1 MSERYATTDQAVDRT
16 LAQLSTSLRFILD
29 VTPMNAVD
37 LRADFIAGRIDN
49 PEFIYRE
56 LSTEPEVIEQMLA
69 GVNLLGV
76 EDPAVA
82 TLLRGKHRELS
93 LQLEML
99 RARGTDDFRSLSV
112 ELFGG
117 ITPDLRRRADNI
129 LTNVP
134 PRKSSG
140 VLVGADDFLRLAG
153 AEIAH
158 YRGIDPDIAMH
169 AEIRDDVSGVMVS
182 GDTLLIGPEA
192 AVASERANALLQ
204 HEVGTHLV
212 TQVNGLAQ
220 PIQVL
225 GTGLA
230 GYDETQEGLA
240 VLAEIAVGEL
250 TPARIRQLAAR
261 VVAVQSMLA
270 GASFRDV
277 FSELVEQE
285 FPRGVAYTTTM
296 RVFRSGGLTKDAA
309 YLRGLSALLDHL
321 AAGGTLELLW
331 LGKFALNDLP
341 LIQDLHQRG
350 MLNPPRLQPHYLA
363 DAEAAQRLADAAQ
376 TTDRTQLVQGA
387 SA

>member
-1 MSERYATTDQAVDRT
+1 MTERYATTDLAVDRT

-37 LRADFIAGRIDN
+37 LRDDFIAGRIDN
-49 PEFIYRE
+49 PEFVYRE
-56 LSTEPEVIEQMLA
+56 LSTEPEVTEQLLSE
-69 GVNLLGV
+69 VNLLSV

-93 LQLEML
+93 LQVEML

-117 ITPDLRRRADNI
+117 ITPDLRDRATTI
-129 LTNVP
+129 LERVP

-140 VLVGADDFLRLAG
+140 VLVGAEDLLTLAS
-153 AEIAH
+153 AEIDY

-169 AEIRDDVSGVMVS
+169 AEIRGDVSGVMVS
-182 GDTLLIGPEA
+182 ADTLLIGPEA

-240 VLAEIAVGEL
+240 VLAEIAVG
-250 TPARIRQLAAR
+250 
-261 VVAVQSMLA
+261 S
-270 GASFRDV
+270 
-277 FSELVEQE
+277 
-285 FPRGVAYTTTM
+285 
-296 RVFRSGGLTKDAA
+296 
-309 YLRGLSALLDHL
+309 
-321 AAGGTLELLW
+321 
-331 LGKFALNDLP
+331 
-341 LIQDLHQRG
+341 
-350 MLNPPRLQPHYLA
+350 
-363 DAEAAQRLADAAQ
+363 
-376 TTDRTQLVQGA
+376 
-387 SA
+387 